1 MNIKE
6 FLKDYYNSNKNKYG
20 TTEDELYDIAY
31 DVKEDFE
38 QLVSMEYPDYIP
50 EYYIGND
57 EIEDKKEKTFNDFYK
72 DLNLENDEKK
82 LHELYLYTL
91 CRYNIQDTEFDDKFI
106 DELYNFYEYLN
117 ENHYSHDLDLDT
129 YISILSGCVE
139 KLKIDLRDIDLDE
152 LAKEFED

>member
-1 MNIKE
+1 MKSMRI
-6 FLKDYYNSNKNKYG
+6 
-20 TTEDELYDIAY
+20 
-31 DVKEDFE
+31 
-38 QLVSMEYPDYIP
+38 VSTEYPDYIP
-50 EYYIGND
+50 EYYNGND

-106 DELYNFYEYLN
+106 DKLYNYYKYLN
-117 ENHYSHDLDLDT
+117 KNHYSHDLDLDT

>member
-1 MNIKE
+1 MKSMRI
-6 FLKDYYNSNKNKYG
+6 
-20 TTEDELYDIAY
+20 
-31 DVKEDFE
+31 
-38 QLVSMEYPDYIP
+38 VSTEYPDYIP
-50 EYYIGND
+50 EYYNGND

-106 DELYNFYEYLN
+106 DKLYNYYKYLN
-117 ENHYSHDLDLDT
+117 DILDLDLDT

>member
-106 DELYNFYEYLN
+106 DKLYNYYKYLN
-117 ENHYSHDLDLDT
+117 DILDLDLEE
-129 YISILSGCVE
+129 YIDIVSVYVK

-152 LAKEFED
+152 LAKEFKD